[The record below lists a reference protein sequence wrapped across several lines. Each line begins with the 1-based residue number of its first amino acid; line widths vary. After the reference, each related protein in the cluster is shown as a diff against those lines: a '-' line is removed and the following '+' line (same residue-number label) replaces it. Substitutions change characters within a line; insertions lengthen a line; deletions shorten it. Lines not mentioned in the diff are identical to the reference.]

1 MNMEWMRRL
10 LLVPILMFGVSA
22 VSFAADARAAKESL
36 GAPAKKT
43 EAPSTKKTKKAT
55 PRKFTGNIS
64 AVDTKA
70 GAVSVKGTAGE
81 KKFMTKDAAKDA
93 LERLGVGDRVR
104 VLYLEK
110 DGKAVATSVRRLKLP
125 PSITKTSTPSAKAK
139 TAVQQK
145 ETKEKTKPGA

>member
-1 MNMEWMRRL
+1 
-10 LLVPILMFGVSA
+10 
-22 VSFAADARAAKESL
+22 
-36 GAPAKKT
+36 
-43 EAPSTKKTKKAT
+43 
-55 PRKFTGNIS
+55 
-64 AVDTKA
+64 
-70 GAVSVKGTAGE
+70 
-81 KKFMTKDAAKDA
+81 
-93 LERLGVGDRVR
+93 